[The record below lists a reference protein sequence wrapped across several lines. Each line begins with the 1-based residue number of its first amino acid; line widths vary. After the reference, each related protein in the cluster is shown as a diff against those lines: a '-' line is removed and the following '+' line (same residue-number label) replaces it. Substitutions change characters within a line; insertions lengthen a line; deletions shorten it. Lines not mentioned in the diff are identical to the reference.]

1 MEKKFFTKVTVLLL
15 PPLFNQINFQNNGII
30 FLGLNDIAKS
40 KELFSNLKLEEDKKD
55 LCSFAKK
62 VNEDDFSDKVIDLI
76 INESEKRQKSDFNIV
91 LVNYPIN
98 ISQFENLENKLED
111 FGIEISKMIVS
122 NPLSFDVL
130 IKTKSN
136 YFLCPL
142 CFKAH
147 DRQSNLIDS
156 EYSCPLNDE
165 KFTISQ
171 INKFT
176 DFFIEYYLQNSLK
189 VIQKFA
195 ESDKEEKNK
204 KRKMFPLTIESDE
217 NIEETIKK
225 NLLNIIE
232 NN

>member
-1 MEKKFFTKVTVLLL
+1 MEKKFFTKITVLLL
-15 PPLFNQINFQNNGII
+15 PPLFNQISFQNNGII
-30 FLGLNDIAKS
+30 FIGLNDVSKS
-40 KELFSNLKLEEDKKD
+40 KELFSNLNLEDKKD
-55 LCSFAKK
+55 LCSFVEKI
-62 VNEDDFSDKVIDLI
+62 NEDDFSERVIDLI
-76 INESEKRQKSDFNIV
+76 VSESEKREKSDFNIV

-98 ISQFENLENKLED
+98 KKQFDLLESKLED
-111 FGIEISKMIVS
+111 FGVEISKMIVS

-130 IKTKSN
+130 LKTKSN

-147 DRQSNLIDS
+147 DRESNLIDND
-156 EYSCPLNDE
+156 YSCPLNDE

-176 DFFIEYYLQNSLK
+176 DFFTEYYLQNSLK

-195 ESDKEEKNK
+195 ESEKEDKNK
-204 KRKMFPLTIESDE
+204 KRKMFPLMIESEE
-217 NIEETIKK
+217 NIEDTIKK